1 MVLLW
6 MARNRRWATAGVP
19 LRSAQISARAHMAC
33 ARRQSRSIVGSVRD
47 PHAPRTAAG
56 FDRIALEARLSRLGS
71 EAAILGHDAISV
83 EPFVIKCPPSSRTAN
98 GCRKSSE

>member
-1 MVLLW
+1 
-6 MARNRRWATAGVP
+6 
-19 LRSAQISARAHMAC
+19 MAC

-47 PHAPRTAAG
+47 PHAPRTTAG

-98 GCRKSSE
+98 GCRSFGTDLVSPESRINATIEKEPDQDSGWRV